1 MSNTILKVL
10 LFPVLMSQIQKN
22 KTQYQLKYIVS

>member
-22 KTQYQLKYIVS
+22 ETQYQLKYIVS